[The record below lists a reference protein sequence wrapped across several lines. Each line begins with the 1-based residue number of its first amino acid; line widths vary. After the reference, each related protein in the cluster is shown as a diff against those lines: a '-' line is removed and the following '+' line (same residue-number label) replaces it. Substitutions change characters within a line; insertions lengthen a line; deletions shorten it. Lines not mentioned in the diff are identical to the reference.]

1 MAMIQLFK
9 RQTVQDKFKDS
20 LDKLQ
25 KLLAQNSGD
34 PRIRVKIA
42 ELYLE
47 YGKKEE
53 AIGEYLIAA
62 KAYQDKRLFQIAVA
76 IYNHAIAIDSDQ
88 VDIYTE
94 LANLHL
100 RNGFIGDGVAVL
112 EKLANHFCD
121 KNLNYE
127 AVQVL
132 HKIHEIDPNNEF
144 FKMKIAKFYQDK
156 DWQLFEQK
164 DSDIVESRISAPR
177 GDFDLEY
184 ALASDADVQVII
196 PPEGAADADEGA
208 GTTPDDVFSQLKGMI
223 ANTDDMNSPQFH
235 FNFGL
240 AYIRCNEFDEAITE
254 FMAALGGID
263 NKAECYIKLSECHMA
278 LGRFDS
284 AIDMVAKALK
294 LLKLNENDRLSLLYQ
309 SGLVF
314 KEKGDIQKALKVFQ
328 KVYDADRNFRSVDIE
343 IKNLLLK
350 T

>member
-1 MAMIQLFK
+1 MAMIQFFK
-9 RQTVQDKFKDS
+9 RQTTQDKFKDS

-25 KLLAQNSGD
+25 KLLTQNSGD

-76 IYNHAIAIDSDQ
+76 IYNHAISIDSDQ

-132 HKIHEIDPNNEF
+132 HKIHEIDPANEF
-144 FKMKIAKFYQDK
+144 FKIKIAKFYQNK
-156 DWQLFEQK
+156 DWQLSEQK
-164 DSDIVESRISAPR
+164 DDITVESRINTPP
-177 GDFDLEY
+177 GNFDLEH

-196 PPEGAADADEGA
+196 PPDGATDAEEGA
-208 GTTPDDVFSQLKGMI
+208 GTTPDDVFSQLKDI
-223 ANTDDMNSPQFH
+223 LANTDDMNSPQFH

-240 AYIRCNEFDEAITE
+240 AYIRCKEFDEAITE
-254 FMAALGGID
+254 FMAALGEID
-263 NKAECYIKLSECHMA
+263 NKVECYVKLSECHMA
-278 LGRFDS
+278 LRRYDS
-284 AIDMVAKALK
+284 AIDVIAKALK
-294 LLKLNENDRLSLLYQ
+294 TLKLTENDKLSLLYQ

-328 KVYDADRNFRSVDIE
+328 KVYDTDRNFSSVDIE
-343 IKNLLLK
+343 IKNLSLR